1 MQNLKQVFRLL
12 PNSPPEVDCIQK
24 PHKRWRAGNPVKWAR
39 GVKWVALRD
48 LNATE
53 STPQSYLKHPVNAE
67 PLFVQS
73 KMRLDTELSNRRHH
87 NMAIQP
93 NCYLF

>member
-12 PNSPPEVDCIQK
+12 PNSPPEVHYIQK
-24 PHKRWRAGNPVKWAR
+24 PHKRWRAGNLVKWER
-39 GVKWVALRD
+39 RVKWVALRD
-48 LNATE
+48 IHPTE
-53 STPQSYLKHPVNAE
+53 STPQSYLKHLVDAE
-67 PLFVQS
+67 PPFIQS
-73 KMRLDTELSNRRHH
+73 KVRLDTEMSNRRHH

>member
-24 PHKRWRAGNPVKWAR
+24 PHKRWRAENPVKWAR
-39 GVKWVALRD
+39 GVKREAMRD
-48 LNATE
+48 INNTE
-53 STPQSYLKHPVNAE
+53 NTPQSYLKHLIDVE
-67 PLFVQS
+67 PPFVQS
-73 KMRLDTELSNRRHH
+73 KMRLDTEMSNRRHH